1 MKNITTY
8 QSKNVLVLGL
18 GKSGFAT
25 AKLLHELGANV
36 VVNDKNTP
44 SDMGDVNELK
54 NLGIKVV
61 LGSHPKE
68 LLDDCDLMVK
78 NPGIPYTNPLV
89 ALAEKK
95 QLPILTEP
103 EIAFEVSEAPF
114 FSVTG
119 TNGKTTT
126 TTMISL
132 MLNHAPKINHAY
144 KCGNIG
150 IAITDCVKQAKS
162 DDVLVTELSSFQ
174 LLGTPKLHPHI
185 AVLTN
190 IYTAHIDYHGNRQ
203 NYINAKMNITK
214 NQTPDDY
221 FVVNFDQEEW
231 RNLAKRSN
239 AQVIPFSRTG
249 YTKAG
254 AYEQDGKLYFK
265 DEYIMDAKDIK
276 VPGSHNVE
284 NALAAIVV
292 AKLNNVA
299 TEDIKEVL
307 VNFSGVKHRTQYVAT
322 VAGRKFYND
331 SKATNIEATLKAL
344 AGFSNPVVLLAGGLD
359 RGFTFE
365 ELEPA
370 LAKHVKA
377 IVLFG
382 QTKDL
387 LAQSAKAAG
396 VSVIKFADDAAK
408 AVPVAYSL
416 SEPGDIVLL
425 SPACASWDQWK
436 RFEDRGD
443 AFIEQVKQL
452 QQTEE

>member
-1 MKNITTY
+1 MKQISTY
-8 QSKNVLVLGL
+8 QNQPVLVLGM
-18 GKSGFAT
+18 GKSGVAV
-25 AKLLHELGANV
+25 AQLLHQLGAHV
-36 VVNDKNTP
+36 TVNDKATP
-44 SDMGDVNELK
+44 KDPTQVNQLEA
-54 NLGIKVV
+54 LGIKVV
-61 LGSHPKE
+61 TGSHPLE
-68 LLDDCDLMVK
+68 LLDDCAVMVK

-89 ALAEKK
+89 KAAQERNI
-95 QLPILTEP
+95 PILTEP
-103 EIAFEVSEAPF
+103 EIAYEVTQAPF
-114 FSVTG
+114 VSVTG

-132 MLNHAPKINHAY
+132 MLAHAPKINHAY

-150 IAITDCVKQAKS
+150 IPITDCVKKAQPN
-162 DDVLVTELSSFQ
+162 DVLVTELSSFQ
-174 LLGTPKLHPHI
+174 LLGCTQLHPKI

-203 NYINAKMNITK
+203 NYINAKMRITQR
-214 NQTPDDY
+214 QTAADY

-231 RNLAKRSN
+231 RKLSTRSN
-239 AQVIPFSRTG
+239 AQIIPFSRTA
-249 YTKAG
+249 YTKEG
-254 AYEQDGKLYFK
+254 AYEEDGKLYFR
-265 DEYIMDAKDIK
+265 DEYIMDADQIK

-299 TEDIKEVL
+299 TADIKEVL
-307 VNFSGVKHRTQYVAT
+307 QTFSGVRHRTQYVT
-322 VAGRKFYND
+322 TIAGRKFYND

-344 AGFSNPVVLLAGGLD
+344 AGFSQPVVLLAGGLD

-370 LAKHVKA
+370 LKKHVKA

-382 QTKDL
+382 ETKDL
-387 LAQSAKAAG
+387 LAKSAKAAG
-396 VSVIKFADDAAK
+396 VPTIEFAKDAAA
-408 AVPVAYSL
+408 AVPQAYAL
-416 SEPGDIVLL
+416 SDPGDIVLL

-443 AFIEQVKQL
+443 AFIAAVEQLPEK
-452 QQTEE
+452 